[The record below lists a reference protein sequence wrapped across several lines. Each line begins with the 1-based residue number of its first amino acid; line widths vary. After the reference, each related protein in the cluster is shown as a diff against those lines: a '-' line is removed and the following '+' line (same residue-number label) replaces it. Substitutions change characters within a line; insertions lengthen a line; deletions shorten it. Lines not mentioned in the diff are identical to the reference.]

1 VAGKRSSTRCTGSP
15 GSEGMTLSGKRVLV
29 TRSAEQAEELA
40 ARIRRAGGVPVLFPT
55 IRLVPPEDSG
65 ALDREIGR
73 LSSFDWI
80 LFTSANAAR
89 FFCERSARLGLSS
102 WPAGVR
108 AASVG
113 PGTTRELGSRGVP
126 VRLTAER
133 HTGEGLFEA
142 LKAHGI
148 AGKRFLL
155 PRAEEGRETLPELLA
170 REGGE
175 VVAVVAY
182 RNGLADRDDAVAEE
196 IVACPPDLCTFA
208 SPSAFRNLFVLLGE
222 EKAREMLGKSRIAVI
237 GEVTA
242 RAVEKRDF
250 RVDIVP
256 ETYTLKGMLDAASA
270 YFERH

>member
-1 VAGKRSSTRCTGSP
+1 
-15 GSEGMTLSGKRVLV
+15 MTLSGKRVLV
-29 TRSAEQAEELA
+29 TRSADQAEELA
-40 ARIRRAGGVPVLFPT
+40 ALVRRAGGAPVLFPT
-55 IRLVPPEDSG
+55 IRLVPTDDSG
-65 ALDREIGR
+65 PLDREIGR
-73 LSSFDWI
+73 LTSFDWI

-89 FFCERSARLGLSS
+89 FFCDRAERLGISS

-113 PGTTRELGSRGVP
+113 PGTTRELAFRGVR
-126 VRLTAER
+126 VRLTAEA
-133 HTGEGLFEA
+133 HTGEGLFRE
-142 LKAHGI
+142 LKGKGV

-155 PRAEEGRETLPELLA
+155 PRAEEGREILRELLA

-182 RNGLADRDDAVAEE
+182 RNGLAERDDAAAEE
-196 IVACPPDLCTFA
+196 IVAQPPDVCTFA
-208 SPSAFRNLFVLLGE
+208 SPSAFRNLFALLGE

-237 GEVTA
+237 GPVTA

-256 ETYTLKGMLDAASA
+256 ETYTLKGMVDAVAA
-270 YFERH
+270 YFARRESASPP

>member
-1 VAGKRSSTRCTGSP
+1 
-15 GSEGMTLSGKRVLV
+15 MTLSGKRVLV
-29 TRSAEQAEELA
+29 TRSVEQAEELA
-40 ARIRRAGGVPVLFPT
+40 ALVRRAGGVPVLFPT
-55 IRLVPPEDSG
+55 IRLAPPGDCG
-65 ALDREIGR
+65 PLDQEIGR

-89 FFCERSARLGLSS
+89 FFGERAERLGLSS

-113 PGTTRELGSRGVP
+113 PGTTRELASRGVP
-126 VRLTAER
+126 VRLTAAV

-142 LKAHGI
+142 LKREGV

-155 PRAEEGRETLPELLA
+155 PRAGEGREMLPGLLA
-170 REGGE
+170 RHGGE

-182 RNGLADRDDAVAEE
+182 RNAPAERDDRAAEE
-196 IVACPPDLCTFA
+196 IVARPPDVCTFA
-208 SPSAFRNLFVLLGE
+208 SPSAFRNLFELLGE

-242 RAVEKRDF
+242 RAVEKRQF

-256 ETYTLKGMLDAASA
+256 ETYTLRGMVDAVAA
-270 YFERH
+270 YFAREGTTAPRA